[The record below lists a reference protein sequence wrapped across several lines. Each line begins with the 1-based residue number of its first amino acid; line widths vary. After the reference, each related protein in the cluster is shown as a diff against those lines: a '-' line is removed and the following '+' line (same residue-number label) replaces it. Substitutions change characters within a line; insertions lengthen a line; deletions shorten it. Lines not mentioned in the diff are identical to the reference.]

1 MAQFALR
8 HGLFVFGGFIYPC
21 FCFLPTLIDY
31 LKKKKKTHTTD
42 AFLVTKKKPQKTPPK
57 KKKPWTN
64 AEQ

>member
-31 LKKKKKTHTTD
+31 LKKKKTHTTD
-42 AFLVTKKKPQKTPPK
+42 AFLVTKKTPKKTQK